1 MLTSPCLAHVETQLA
16 GTDWTALLSVALT
29 VLWETHCFIH
39 TFSLRGL
46 GWMVT
51 VTV

>member
-1 MLTSPCLAHVETQLA
+1 MLTSPCLAHVETQLT

-29 VLWETHCFIH
+29 VLWETHCFIQ
-39 TFSLRGL
+39 TFSLTGL